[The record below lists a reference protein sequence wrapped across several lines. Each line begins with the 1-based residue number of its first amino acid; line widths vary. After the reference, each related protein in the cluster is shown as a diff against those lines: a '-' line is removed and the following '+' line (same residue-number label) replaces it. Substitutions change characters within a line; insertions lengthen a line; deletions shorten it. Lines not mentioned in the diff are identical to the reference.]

1 MLDRRK
7 YDLSLR
13 NVAERHPNDIIANA
27 ASALA
32 VKMESLGTAFGT
44 DETDITETDRQ
55 LMEMAISWCQA
66 NRELFE

>member
-32 VKMESLGTAFGT
+32 VKMESLGTAYLGP
-44 DETDITETDRQ
+44 R
-55 LMEMAISWCQA
+55 A
-66 NRELFE
+66 NATPPPAPEHT

>member
-44 DETDITETDRQ
+44 DETDITETDRH